1 MRENTFLKRHNH
13 FFFGKETSK
22 YVTWHNKSIFFKAFG
37 KVKLKGVNELFIFSR
52 DIIPFGKLRRKLNEQ
67 MFN

>member
-1 MRENTFLKRHNH
+1 MAKRPKNMTDLMSHGITKV
-13 FFFGKETSK
+13 FFSRL
-22 YVTWHNKSIFFKAFG
+22 FG

>member
-1 MRENTFLKRHNH
+1 MTDLMSHGTTKV
-13 FFFGKETSK
+13 FFFR
-22 YVTWHNKSIFFKAFG
+22 AFLSF